1 MWHSNCIWNQSSVV
15 LWVLMCEKIVSGWMV
30 RDMLQFQTS
39 SEVLLCSV
47 GQASPWWHWP
57 LIDLGGLCACHKHI
71 QRTWQSCSWLHTSS
85 CSVPIHI
92 LLWPPWTCVV
102 SYHVLHHPYHVWW
115 YHLRFWWLLHSDPGS
130 DPSSSGRYPVHMQ
143 VQMEDIQSKISL
155 SVCWRLSEE
164 MIHSQELYNSKM
176 NIHPPW

>member
-1 MWHSNCIWNQSSVV
+1 MSNVTHTNDLSLLNATWYVAFQLYLKSVFSSPLSVDV
-15 LWVLMCEKIVSGWMV
+15 WEDSFRMNGERYVTIPSK
-30 RDMLQFQTS
+30 

-102 SYHVLHHPYHVWW
+102 SYHVLHHPYHIWW

-130 DPSSSGRYPVHMQ
+130 DPSSSRRYKVKQNTPPP
-143 VQMEDIQSKISL
+143 KPLTIS
-155 SVCWRLSEE
+155 
-164 MIHSQELYNSKM
+164 Q
-176 NIHPPW
+176 P